1 MVWVME
7 HAPASLTGTEQSVA
21 LVLANFADEAGGNAF
36 PSVSRLAACTHWSER
51 AVQSALRSLTGAGV
65 ISIESEATNRQPA
78 SYCFPLYRGEC
89 AAPLDIVSRGADGAS
104 RGAVHDARGAGG
116 ASRGAAAAPYTSLTV
131 KEPSKNRQGRA
142 GGSAQRRKPE
152 TRVDPDFYP
161 EAKLLSWTE
170 QKGWDVPRVAREVE
184 AFIAHHQKLETLF
197 RDWNAGWRT
206 WVLNGVRFDAER
218 ATRVYPNGSR
228 PDERV
233 DRRPAIKPYEPG
245 APKSLSPEKRAEI
258 LRMREEF
265 GR

>member
-7 HAPASLTGTEQSVA
+7 HAPASLTGTEQSIA

-78 SYCFPLYRGEC
+78 SYCFPLYRGER

-104 RGAVHDARGAGG
+104 RGAAHDARGARG

-170 QKGWDVPRVAREVE
+170 QKGWDAPRVAREVE
-184 AFIAHHQKLETLF
+184 AFIAHHQKLEQRYFATGTPVGGRGSSTACALT
-197 RDWNAGWRT
+197 RSGQRGCIRMGADQMSAGT
-206 WVLNGVRFDAER
+206 GVQPSNPTSPDAKVTQPGEAR
-218 ATRVYPNGSR
+218 G
-228 PDERV
+228 D
-233 DRRPAIKPYEPG
+233 PAH
-245 APKSLSPEKRAEI
+245 A
-258 LRMREEF
+258 
-265 GR
+265 